1 MARFCFQT
9 SSRIKTLG
17 YRILNQNPVS
27 INHNRS
33 IEILLPTKA
42 GTSIV
47 GEKMLIGEIYSTI
60 IYYFATF
67 GIFSN
72 LFLIRLILR
81 YTMKEM
87 QVYSKILLQTC
98 FVDILGICVF
108 VVSQPAFISDN
119 GTGIVWD
126 YGLIH
131 YLPNPWQSI
140 LLRINFFMGRVTTS
154 NVSTLFVYRYFAVVR
169 KVDIKFKHQ
178 LILIFGMIIPL
189 LILSIL
195 SYIAYYP
202 TPEKEHLT
210 NYEVAKILEL
220 DNDTIKNYVIGLR
233 TGTDD
238 LSNFTGNFASAL
250 NIINYIIIIFCGISI
265 QIHVYRHCKGVEMT
279 RLRNMNKQLSIVLEA
294 QVFLERF
301 LKRGKFSNLKWGKF
315 SK

>member
-1 MARFCFQT
+1 
-9 SSRIKTLG
+9 
-17 YRILNQNPVS
+17 
-27 INHNRS
+27 
-33 IEILLPTKA
+33 
-42 GTSIV
+42 
-47 GEKMLIGEIYSTI
+47 
-60 IYYFATF
+60 
-67 GIFSN
+67 
-72 LFLIRLILR
+72 
-81 YTMKEM
+81 MKEM

-98 FVDILGICVF
+98 FVDIVGICVF

-140 LLRINFFMGRVTTS
+140 ILRLNFFMGRVTTS

-279 RLRNMNKQLSIVLEA
+279 RLRNMNKQLSIVLVA
-294 QVFLERF
+294 QAILPLMTNLTNLFGNLTFYLICLAYIHHPLQYFLA
-301 LKRGKFSNLKWGKF
+301 LVWHL
-315 SK
+315 